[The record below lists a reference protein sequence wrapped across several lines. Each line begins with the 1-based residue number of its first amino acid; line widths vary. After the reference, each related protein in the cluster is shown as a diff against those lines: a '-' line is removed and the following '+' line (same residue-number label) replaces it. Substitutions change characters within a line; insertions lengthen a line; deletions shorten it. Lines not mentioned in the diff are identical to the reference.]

1 MQTIKNYEE
10 ALSKQ
15 LDILLV
21 NEPDTSRNGDKY
33 LDWKNA
39 LSEVREQ
46 IDALH
51 QDPGWDNVHKSS
63 QAECTTTLD
72 KTVEKTLE
80 KTLKKTLKKC
90 TDTKSATP
98 RHQREHE
105 VAVKAVEEQRKRVQE
120 AQAHQDQVRAQSQE
134 RFLKF
139 LHGFAGVAA
148 S

>member
-51 QDPGWDNVHKSS
+51 QDPGWDNVHESS
-63 QAECTTTLD
+63 QAERATTLD
-72 KTVEKTLE
+72 KTDE
-80 KTLKKTLKKC
+80 KTLKKC
-90 TDTKSATP
+90 TDTKAATP
-98 RHQREHE
+98 RHQYEHE
-105 VAVKAVEEQRKRVQE
+105 MAVKAVEEQRKRVHE
-120 AQAHQDQVRAQSQE
+120 AQARQAQVRAQSQE

-139 LHGFAGVAA
+139 LHGFVGVTA

>member
-1 MQTIKNYEE
+1 MSLYNIIYILMQTINNHEE
-10 ALSKQ
+10 ALFKQ

-33 LDWKNA
+33 LDWKNV

-51 QDPGWDNVHKSS
+51 QDPGWDNVHESS
-63 QAECTTTLD
+63 QAERA
-72 KTVEKTLE
+72 
-80 KTLKKTLKKC
+80 
-90 TDTKSATP
+90 TKQSRRHSRNVRTP
-98 RHQREHE
+98 RPQHQRDHEAVVEALRARKIREHE
-105 VAVKAVEEQRKRVQE
+105 
-120 AQAHQDQVRAQSQE
+120 AQARLDQVRAQTQE

-139 LHGFAGVAA
+139 LHGFAGAAA